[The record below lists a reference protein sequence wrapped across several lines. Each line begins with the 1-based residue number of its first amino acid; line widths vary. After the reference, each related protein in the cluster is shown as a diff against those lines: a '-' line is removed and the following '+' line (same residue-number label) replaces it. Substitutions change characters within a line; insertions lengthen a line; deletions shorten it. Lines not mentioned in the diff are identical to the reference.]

1 MLSLGFALS
10 LLATA
15 ATSAAPAHAAAATCD
30 GAVASAE
37 ADIEGD
43 EPPQAATSRLPPALA
58 RADYATP
65 AVIDCRLPVVSRPL
79 PALVGE
85 CAGVTV
91 PDASYRTS
99 RWPESEMPAG
109 AFAPLRPDARAK
121 VRLTIVAGVPS
132 QPTTAL
138 APPSLQPLALF
149 AVPDVPRPS
158 MSPVFATDE
167 AAPRSALGRRLERP
181 PRA

>member
-10 LLATA
+10 FIATA
-15 ATSAAPAHAAAATCD
+15 APPAAPGHAAATCD
-30 GAVASAE
+30 DLGVAGAD

-43 EPPQAATSRLPPALA
+43 EAPPAPLGPE
-58 RADYATP
+58 DYATP

-79 PALVGE
+79 QALVGE

-99 RWPESEMPAG
+99 RWPESELPAG
-109 AFAPLRPDARAK
+109 TFAPVRSDASAK
-121 VRLTIVAGVPS
+121 LRLTIVAGMPS
-132 QPTTAL
+132 QPTTTL
-138 APPSLQPLALF
+138 APPSAQPLALF
-149 AVPDVPRPS
+149 AVPDVPRPLLA
-158 MSPVFATDE
+158 PVFTTDE
-167 AAPRSALGRRLERP
+167 RAPRSALGRRLERP